1 MSDISSQYFKYFL
14 TETAT
19 GLAYHEDFMGQIKTD
34 SVLDGVDYSLPEHPD
49 GWLDFVITYARNA
62 IYCGINRSFTVP
74 LNFIGV
80 GARIIRKLFY
90 TGRGIE
96 QPLTLVILKWDEDKG
111 FFDLYYSGQLD
122 LSQNNNT
129 VATSVVVNIMEGGIL
144 QLFKSYENTVVE
156 IPCDGSIP
164 ENIKVLADGIEFA
177 DTFHYQILKLSSPFP
192 GVQPLPMTY
201 ISNDGDNIGVVHG
214 DQNLEQPYTNYTAKS
229 SNFAYSNISPSK
241 ARIKGSISIKS
252 DPGNINTVFYL
263 YAVTSLAQPRA
274 GGGTDHAV
282 GLVKSQNPY
291 PLNPN
296 GFFIPS
302 LSQVFIN
309 GQMTYFFDEVIT
321 LDANE
326 NLFIFFFNQFAPDG
340 SITILGGSVAIS
352 FNSKLPN
359 SRVWGITCY
368 DVWRLIGQ
376 KLNALASTTDYPFNF
391 AFTSNLLQEHLNFII
406 TSGDAIRASTD
417 PNYFQYYN
425 LQTLNPQN
433 PNNTDYT
440 QFSSLGPVIKINVSD
455 FFKFINTILYAAI
468 GNQKDINGKDSI
480 FIEAR
485 QYVLDPSVVT
495 YACPDQVNNLSISV
509 GLDYYFNWLRVGYPD
524 NQYDEKSGK
533 YEYNNTNEYQP
544 PIKTLAKTFEILSP
558 IRTDSYGFEFT
569 RYNPQGG
576 KSTTFNNSDSSKWGL
591 DIDFSSFILDYYE
604 ASFVSSIQNTTS
616 TANTN
621 QHLLHGMN
629 YQPVLMP
636 VLDGEYF
643 INGID
648 FSIFMFNQN
657 VSVSRVITAQFTAL
671 LNGLAG
677 DTATIK
683 FWRNGVVIQQWT
695 QAITGVN
702 TVFNETYTASFLCAL
717 GDNLYFTVDLL
728 RTCTITINTFSLN
741 VGGGYFICQLGG
753 PLSLNA
759 GATQQL
765 ISLPVI
771 TANTVV
777 VNGNTIQVV
786 SYGFQYFRFLS
797 NVQNRTFNWDGV
809 IQAFIKGNPSQTVTF
824 TLWKNGIK
832 IGEIPYNGT
841 SVQSTINSTGTPQFS
856 GTDFETNYDTY
867 WFTASCQDVDC
878 WIYAASLLFE
888 STSIRAYRFLRE
900 AYSNVSGI
908 PNPDTAFNFRY
919 SPARI
924 IQRWKSYLASCLS
937 MIGSGTLMFQT
948 ASKNA
953 FLSTTLN
960 GITITEN
967 ASIDIHD
974 FGQPDFLPLIFT
986 FDTSVKETAKKLF
999 DYAANGYVSFPY
1011 KNKIFYGFPLEIS
1024 IKPAMNDVQ
1033 TWKLLASPQ
1042 NNLNDLV
1049 DLDWDGIISLQFLDV
1064 MIPYICPLHFV
1075 SLNFTKDARFN
1086 TYTMDEDWFVNRV
1099 KGYMNQSNY
1108 FAPWQ
1113 NNDIISLQ
1121 CQTNGLGPV
1130 TVEIYKSNGQSTG
1143 TIINIPQVS
1152 ASAILSPQTLYQGD
1166 ISLTA
1171 LPQGKYYFVWRMGT
1185 GAAQAQFI
1193 SEGIHVKKLW
1203 VNTQLHQYSNSR
1215 NKLAVIFNSDV
1226 PYRPSIRLRS
1236 KIVNYVPKSKFTT
1249 FVNEPQDIKL
1259 QNAIPYDTWTL
1270 QIAFDEGIPDYMS
1283 RKIERIYSLDTVFN
1297 DGNQYTRDADA
1308 EVDIQAT
1315 KGTPKVY
1322 ATLIIRKAFN
1332 GDGLTVNTANQ
1343 LEGPQQAGY
1352 VLNAQ
1357 AFGQNNNDQQLV
1369 NVTKS

>member
-19 GLAYHEDFMGQIKTD
+19 GLAYYEDHMGNIAPR
-34 SVLDGVDYSLPEHPD
+34 SILDGIDLSLPEHPD
-49 GWLDFVITYARNA
+49 GWMDFVITYARNS
-62 IYCGINRSFTVP
+62 IYWGINRSFTVP
-74 LNFIGV
+74 LNFIGA

-111 FFDLYYSGQLD
+111 FFDLYYAGQLD
-122 LSQNNNT
+122 MSQNNNT
-129 VATSVVVNIMEGGIL
+129 VSTSVSVNIMEGGIL
-144 QLFKSYENTVVE
+144 QLFKSYENTIIE

-164 ENIKVLADGIEFA
+164 ENIKILADGIEFN
-177 DTFHYQILKLSSPFP
+177 DTFHYQVLKLSSPYA
-192 GVQPLPMTY
+192 GDQPLPLAY
-201 ISNDGDNIGVVHG
+201 LGNDGDNIGVIHG
-214 DQNLEQPYTNYTAKS
+214 DQTLEQPYTNYFSKS
-229 SNFAYSNISPSK
+229 ANFVYSNISKSTV
-241 ARIKGSISIKS
+241 RIKGSISIKN
-252 DPGNINTVFYL
+252 DPGNPNTTFYL
-263 YAVTSLAQPRA
+263 YTATSNTQPRGI
-274 GGGTDHAV
+274 GGADHAV
-282 GLVKSQNPY
+282 GLIKSQNPY
-291 PLNPN
+291 PLNPA

-302 LSQVFIN
+302 LSQVSIN
-309 GQMTYFFDEVIT
+309 GQQTFFFDETIN

-326 NLFIFFFNQFAPDG
+326 NLFIFFFNQFANG
-340 SITILGGSVAIS
+340 GITILGGLISIS

-359 SRVWGITCY
+359 SRVWGIKCY
-368 DVWRLIGQ
+368 DLWKLIGQ
-376 KLNALASTTDYPFNF
+376 KLNALASTTDYPFDY
-391 AFTSNLLQEHLNFII
+391 AFTSNLLQQHLNFVI

-440 QFSSLGPVIKINVSD
+440 QFSSLGPVIKINISD

-468 GNQKDINGKDSI
+468 GNQKDENGKDSI

-485 QYVLDPSVVT
+485 QYVLNPSAVS
-495 YACPDQVNNLSISV
+495 YACPDQVNNLTISV
-509 GLDYYFNWLRVGYPD
+509 GLEYYFNWLQVGYPPND
-524 NQYDEKSGK
+524 YDEKSGK
-533 YEYNNTNEYQP
+533 YEYNNISEFQA
-544 PIKTLAKTFEILSP
+544 PIKTLAKTFQIISP

-569 RYNPQGG
+569 RYNTQGG
-576 KSTTFNNSDSSKWGL
+576 KSTTFNNSDSSKWGV
-591 DIDFSSFILDYYE
+591 DIDFTSFILDYYK
-604 ASFVSSIQNTTS
+604 ASFLSTIQNTAS

-621 QHLLHGMN
+621 QKLIHGMN
-629 YQPVLMP
+629 YQPIITS

-657 VSVSRVITAQFTAL
+657 ALVNRHITVDFTAL

-677 DTATIK
+677 DSATIT
-683 FWRNGVVIQQWT
+683 FYFNGTIQAQWT
-695 QAITGVN
+695 QTITGVN
-702 TVFNETYTASFLCAL
+702 TPFNVSFATDKFCAL
-717 GDNLYFTVDLL
+717 GDNMYFTVDLV
-728 RTCTITINTFSLN
+728 RTCTIAINSFTLN
-741 VGGGYFICQLGG
+741 VSSGYFICQLGG
-753 PLSLNA
+753 PLNLNA

-777 VNGNTIQVV
+777 VDGNTIQVV

-797 NVQNRTFNWDGV
+797 NVQNRTFNWDST
-809 IQAFIKGNPSQTVTF
+809 IQAFIKGNTSQIVTF
-824 TLWKNGIK
+824 TLWRNGVK
-832 IGEIPYNGT
+832 IGEQTYNGT
-841 SVQSTINSTGTPQFS
+841 TAQTTINAAGLPQFS

-867 WFTASCQDVDC
+867 WLTASCQDVDC
-878 WIYAASLLFE
+878 WIYAASLFFE
-888 STSIRAYRFLRE
+888 STSIRAYNFMRE
-900 AYSNVSGI
+900 RYSNVSGI
-908 PNPDTAFNFRY
+908 PNPGTAFNMRFT
-919 SPARI
+919 PARI
-924 IQRWKSYLASCLS
+924 IRRWKSYLASCLS
-937 MIGSGTLMFQT
+937 MIGAGTLMFQT

-953 FLSTTLN
+953 FVSTTLN
-960 GITITEN
+960 GDTITEK
-967 ASIDIHD
+967 ASYDIHD
-974 FGQPDFLPLIFT
+974 FGVPDFLPLIFK
-986 FDTSVKETAKKLF
+986 FETSVKETAKKLF
-999 DYAANGYVSFPY
+999 DFAANGYVSFPY
-1011 KNKIFYGFPLEIS
+1011 KNKIFYGYPLEIN
-1024 IKPAMNDVQ
+1024 IKPALNDVQ
-1033 TWKLLASPQ
+1033 TWTLLASSQ
-1042 NNLNDLV
+1042 NNLNDLI

-1075 SLNFTKDARFN
+1075 SLNYMKDPRFN

-1113 NNDIISLQ
+1113 NNDTISLQ
-1121 CQTNGLGPV
+1121 CQTNGLAPV
-1130 TVEIYKSNGQSTG
+1130 TVEIYKSNGQTTG
-1143 TIINIPQVS
+1143 LTYTLAQIN
-1152 ASAILSPQTLYQGD
+1152 ASAIISPQTLYQGD
-1166 ISLTA
+1166 IPLA
-1171 LPQGKYYFVWRMGT
+1171 NLPQGKYYFVWRMGT

-1193 SEGIHVKKLW
+1193 SEGIHVKPYW
-1203 VNTQLHQYSNSR
+1203 SNTQLHMYSNSR

-1259 QNAIPYDTWTL
+1259 QNAISYDTWTL

-1283 RKIERIYSLDTVFN
+1283 RKIERIYSLDTVLN

-1308 EVDIQAT
+1308 EVEIQST

-1322 ATLIIRKAFN
+1322 ANLAIRLAYN
-1332 GDGLTVNTANQ
+1332 RDGLTVNTSNQ
-1343 LEGPQQAGY
+1343 IEGPQQAGY

-1369 NVTKS
+1369 NVTKTP